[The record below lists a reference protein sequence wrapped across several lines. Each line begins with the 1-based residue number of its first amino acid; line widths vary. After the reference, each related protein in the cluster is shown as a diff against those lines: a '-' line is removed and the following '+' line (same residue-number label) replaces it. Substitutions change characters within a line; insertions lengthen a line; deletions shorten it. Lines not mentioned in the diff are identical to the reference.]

1 MSARDAFRSAF
12 DAAQKVL
19 KIVEDVL
26 ADDEVVGD
34 SSVAVLLTK
43 ALDDLGNCAVNAEKH
58 LGVRSKRGLDF
69 GRRATLLFKDKHAR
83 MRACVVTVVRMM
95 GQAGPASKELKL
107 EWFNAME
114 LLLCA
119 LDVFSHG
126 NPDWALASGWSSWL
140 ATTFVWIGRNKLWSF
155 YADEFRTCFIDAM
168 LIQFDNR
175 FALAQLTLTQKR
187 ALIDALS
194 VYRDASWLCG
204 VLRGSL

>member
-1 MSARDAFRSAF
+1 MSVRDAFRSAF

-34 SSVAVLLTK
+34 SSVAK
-43 ALDDLGNCAVNAEKH
+43 ALHDLGNCAVNAEKH

-69 GRRATLLFKDKHAR
+69 GRRATLLFKDKHTS

-107 EWFNAME
+107 AWFNAME

-140 ATTFVWIGRNKLWSF
+140 ATTFV
-155 YADEFRTCFIDAM
+155 
-168 LIQFDNR
+168 
-175 FALAQLTLTQKR
+175 
-187 ALIDALS
+187 
-194 VYRDASWLCG
+194 
-204 VLRGSL
+204 